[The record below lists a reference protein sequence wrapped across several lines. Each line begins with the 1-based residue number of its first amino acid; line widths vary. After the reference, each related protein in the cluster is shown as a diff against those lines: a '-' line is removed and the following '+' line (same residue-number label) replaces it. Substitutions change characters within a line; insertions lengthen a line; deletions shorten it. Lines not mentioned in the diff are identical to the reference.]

1 VDLVLVQGWTYDEVA
16 SEKLRRRHDQ
26 VSDKPRSRA
35 RYKIVEHDG
44 GWAYKLGDVFFETF
58 ASHDDARAAA
68 EQVAEGKQVGGEP
81 VDFAYQ
87 DASGEWR

>member
-1 VDLVLVQGWTYDEVA
+1 MM
-16 SEKLRRRHDQ
+16 
-26 VSDKPRSRA
+26 A

-68 EQVAEGKQVGGEP
+68 EQVAERKQVGGEP